1 MPDAPIYLPL
11 GADQPALQD
20 LQQAYAALRAAV
32 DGGPGNSSSLP
43 QCGKYVDAGRAR
55 TSPLIWR
62 LFGADTSRPWDQ
74 HSDPTASAPQKMKL
88 MPPPDKG
95 GPLSDE
101 EIRVFVEWI
110 DLGASWEAVKTNES
124 EPSSV
129 KPPET
134 SH

>member
-1 MPDAPIYLPL
+1 
-11 GADQPALQD
+11 
-20 LQQAYAALRAAV
+20 V
-32 DGGPGNSSSLP
+32 DGGPGSNSPLP
-43 QCGKYVDAGRAR
+43 QHGKYVDAGRAR

-74 HSDPTASAPQKMKL
+74 HPDPAASAPRKVKL

-110 DLGASWEAVKTNES
+110 DLGASWEAVKTIAP
-124 EPSSV
+124 EPPAT
-129 KPPET
+129 KPQDT